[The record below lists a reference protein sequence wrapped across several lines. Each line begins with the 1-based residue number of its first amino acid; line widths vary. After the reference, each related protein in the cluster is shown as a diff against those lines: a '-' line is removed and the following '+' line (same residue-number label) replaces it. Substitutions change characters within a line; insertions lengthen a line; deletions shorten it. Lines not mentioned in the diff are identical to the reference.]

1 MRLFLFLLLFI
12 PLPAAAT
19 EKDDCDGPT
28 TYAIRECRF
37 KKLVQSDK
45 ELKKVMK
52 PKTFE
57 NWVGIRQ
64 QMCEEAYE
72 KYSKGTIY
80 HQVVMKCSIDMNK
93 TLMQKMGGLN

>member
-1 MRLFLFLLLFI
+1 MRLLLILILFI
-12 PLPAAAT
+12 PLPAAAE
-19 EKDDCDGPT
+19 EKDDCNGT

-64 QMCEEAYE
+64 QMCEEAYDQY
-72 KYSKGTIY
+72 KKGTIY
-80 HQVVMKCSIDMNK
+80 PQVVMSCSIDMNK
-93 TLMQKMGGLN
+93 TLLQKTRGLN

>member
-1 MRLFLFLLLFI
+1 MLLFLLLFI

-19 EKDDCDGPT
+19 EKDDCEVT
-28 TYAIRECRF
+28 SYALRECRF

-64 QMCEEAYE
+64 QMCEEAYDQY
-72 KYSKGTIY
+72 KKGTISP
-80 HQVVMKCSIDMNK
+80 QVVMSCSIDMNK
-93 TLMQKMGGLN
+93 TLMKKMGGLN

>member
-1 MRLFLFLLLFI
+1 MRLLVFLLLFI

-19 EKDDCDGPT
+19 EKDDCDGT
-28 TYAIRECRF
+28 TYEIRECRF

-64 QMCEEAYE
+64 QMCEEAYAQY
-72 KYSKGTIY
+72 KKGTIFP
-80 HQVVMKCSIDMNK
+80 QVVMSCSIDMNK
-93 TLMQKMGGLN
+93 TLMKKMGGLN